1 MKNLTFDFGP
11 TRFIDTRSH
20 ANDPQTSRDAAVNAV
35 SDKADSVRKIIYQA
49 IKASVSMTARE
60 IAAQTGID
68 FVAINRRLSEVG
80 GIKRNGERRDGC
92 AAWVAT

>member
-1 MKNLTFDFGP
+1 MSRYT
-11 TRFIDTRSH
+11 DTRSH
-20 ANDPQTSRDAAVNAV
+20 AGDPQTSRDAAVNAV
-35 SDKADSVRKIIYQA
+35 SARADSVRKIIYQA

-92 AAWVAT
+92 AAWVLM